1 MKRFSNQYSSGSITA
16 AVEQARRVGGFSLL
30 LDVEV
35 TSEAEADEA
44 IEAGADV
51 IMLDNLEG
59 EDLVNTARRLKER
72 WSGTRKFSIETSG
85 GIEEGN
91 LKSRAINGELILI
104 PRVQSAK
111 FLTEVDI
118 LSTSAVHQSVQ
129 HIDYSLK
136 IQIPKNV

>member
-1 MKRFSNQYSSGSITA
+1 M
-16 AVEQARRVGGFSLL
+16 
-30 LDVEV
+30 